1 MAVLCND
8 EANGIGNLWLCMKR
22 GRFFFLFSAVS
33 AGWGWEWFRH
43 PDTLIKKNSRLL
55 KNAY

>member
-1 MAVLCND
+1 MAVYD
-8 EANGIGNLWLCMKR
+8 NGSV
-22 GRFFFLFSAVS
+22 FLFSAVS

-43 PDTLIKKNSRLL
+43 PDTLIKKNSRRL

>member
-1 MAVLCND
+1 MAVY
-8 EANGIGNLWLCMKR
+8 EKGSV
-22 GRFFFLFSAVS
+22 FFLFSAVS

-43 PDTLIKKNSRLL
+43 PDTLIKKNSRRL